1 MISNLELL
9 ESFDKFLKAS
19 PFNYRVQGVGKEL
32 YCYGI
37 KQADNSSYVNYP
49 EVSDYSEE
57 ELNNIPLDIL
67 RAIAEEVQV
76 LEAGRALYQLIEII
90 FRRRSPVLPTAIR
103 LMTQAFE
110 SESDQA

>member
-9 ESFDKFLKAS
+9 KSFDKFLKTS
-19 PFNYRVQGVGKEL
+19 PFNYPVQGVGKEL
-32 YCYGI
+32 YRYGI
-37 KQADNSSYVNYP
+37 KQADNPPYVNYP

-76 LEAGRALYQLIEII
+76 LEAGRALYQLIEIV
-90 FRRRSPVLPTAIR
+90 FRHRSRHWFPKG
-103 LMTQAFE
+103 
-110 SESDQA
+110 